1 MSSLESIPE
10 PWRSF
15 LQEINDT
22 LEEQV
27 RLVCMGGFVMTQLY
41 GFSRPTVDIDALA
54 IDPRTLAGKIQDLAE
69 KSVPLHSKY
78 KIYFHFVTIAAVPE
92 NYDERLTEMYAG
104 AFPRL
109 RIFALDPYD
118 LALSKLE
125 RNIQRDRDDV
135 FHLARTIP

>member
-27 RLVCMGGFVMTQLY
+27 RLICMGGFVMTQLY
-41 GFSRPTVDIDALA
+41 GFSRSTVDIDALA

-69 KSVPLHSKY
+69 KSGPLHSPLRN
-78 KIYFHFVTIAAVPE
+78 H
-92 NYDERLTEMYAG
+92 RG
-104 AFPRL
+104 SPREL
-109 RIFALDPYD
+109 R
-118 LALSKLE
+118 
-125 RNIQRDRDDV
+125 
-135 FHLARTIP
+135 